1 RRWPPL
7 SGCARAPPVPE
18 STGRSAGCARTSWS
32 RRSMM
37 GDELQRLRAALLEEA
52 PAPDAALEARILAN
66 RGEPA
71 ARWPRAAAVAAAVL
85 AATLVVGLLAAGHRL
100 PVSGA
105 GKEAVPGPGVPAQ
118 ARPIA
123 TPVPTPPVPQED
135 LAAAHLENVAQ
146 LVQPFHFTAGSGGP
160 HAQADRRDLGP

>member
-1 RRWPPL
+1 KSGPQCCSATGSAWRSRRWPPL

-71 ARWPRAAAVAAAVL
+71 ARSPPTAAVAAAGL

-100 PVSGA
+100 RGRGA
-105 GKEAVPGPGVPAQ
+105 GRGAGAPARGPPPRP
-118 ARPIA
+118 ARPA
-123 TPVPTPPVPQED
+123 
-135 LAAAHLENVAQ
+135 
-146 LVQPFHFTAGSGGP
+146 
-160 HAQADRRDLGP
+160 